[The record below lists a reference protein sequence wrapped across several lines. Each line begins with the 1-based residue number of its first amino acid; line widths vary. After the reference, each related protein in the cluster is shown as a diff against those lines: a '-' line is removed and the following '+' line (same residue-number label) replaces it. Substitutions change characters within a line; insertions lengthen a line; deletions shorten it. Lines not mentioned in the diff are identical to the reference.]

1 MVTRS
6 DANLACE
13 TLEATIRSQ
22 RRALDKGA
30 VGEML
35 ESLRANAG
43 PADENALHAGERPDE
58 ADLAAWELGIEA
70 LEAQYDEAHSAFAE
84 GNYFADG
91 RFRHPVDH
99 VRAEQKWSRAV
110 AIVDEALAVRA

>member
-1 MVTRS
+1 MVTRTE
-6 DANLACE
+6 ANLACE

-30 VGEML
+30 IDEML
-35 ESLRANAG
+35 ESLRAKAG
-43 PADENALHAGERPDE
+43 LTN
-58 ADLAAWELGIEA
+58 ADLRDQSPQPDDADLTAWEVAIEA

-91 RFRHPVDH
+91 RFRHPVDL
-99 VRAEQKWSRAV
+99 VRAEQKWSRAI
-110 AIVDEALAVRA
+110 AIVDQALAVSV